1 VIVLDT
7 DVLSELLRP
16 EPDANVLAWLAGHR
30 RAELY
35 TTTISEGE
43 IASGLALLPKGRRR
57 DALTQAVARLLG
69 EGLGGRVLPFDRAAA
84 AAYGEITAKRRTIDE
99 PVATAA
105 GQIAA
110 VARARGARL
119 VATRDTASFANSGL
133 KCSDPWCADRA

>member
-1 VIVLDT
+1 VILLDT
-7 DVLSELLRP
+7 DVVSELLRP
-16 EPDANVLAWLAGHR
+16 EPDANVLAWLAEQR

-43 IASGLALLPKGRRR
+43 IASGLAMLPRNRRR
-57 DALTQAVARLLG
+57 DMLTQAVARLLG

-84 AAYGEITAKRRTIDE
+84 AAYGELTAKRRTTDG

-110 VARARGARL
+110 IAKARGARL
-119 VATRDTASFANSGL
+119 VATRDGAHYSTQGL
-133 KCSDPWCADRA
+133 KCADPWMR

>member
-16 EPDANVLAWLAGHR
+16 EPDANVLTWLAGHR

-43 IASGLALLPKGRRR
+43 IASGLARLPKGRRR

-84 AAYGEITAKRRTIDE
+84 AAYGEITAKRRTTDG
-99 PVATAA
+99 PVATAS

-133 KCSDPWCADRA
+133 KCGDPWVR

>member
-16 EPDANVLAWLAGHR
+16 EPDANLLTWLAGHR

-35 TTTISEGE
+35 TTTISESE

-57 DALTQAVARLLG
+57 DALTQAMARLLG

-84 AAYGEITAKRRTIDE
+84 AAYGEITAKRRTTDG

-133 KCSDPWCADRA
+133 KCSDPWVR

>member
-1 VIVLDT
+1 MIVLDT

-16 EPDANVLAWLAGHR
+16 EPDANLLTWLAGHR

-35 TTTISEGE
+35 TTTISESE

-57 DALTQAVARLLG
+57 DALTQAMARLLG

-84 AAYGEITAKRRTIDE
+84 AAYGEITAKRRTTDG

-133 KCSDPWCADRA
+133 KCSDPWVR

>member
-1 VIVLDT
+1 MKGEQNGQT
-7 DVLSELLRP
+7 DLFEQRST
-16 EPDANVLAWLAGHR
+16 AA
-30 RAELY
+30 
-35 TTTISEGE
+35 T
-43 IASGLALLPKGRRR
+43 LLPKGRRR

-84 AAYGEITAKRRTIDE
+84 AAYGEITAKRRTTDG
-99 PVATAA
+99 PVATAS

-133 KCSDPWCADRA
+133 KCGDPWVR

>member
-1 VIVLDT
+1 MIVLDT

-84 AAYGEITAKRRTIDE
+84 AAYGEITAKRRTTDG
-99 PVATAA
+99 PVETAS

-133 KCSDPWCADRA
+133 KCSDPWVR